1 MGFEITFWYWWI
13 AAAVLITLEVLA
25 PTFYLLW
32 MGIAAFIVGLLIW
45 IMPSLPWEI
54 QIITFAILAVAS
66 IVIWRNYYKKNP
78 IGTDEPLLNRRGE
91 QYIGRIVTLK
101 KPIIDGVGKIKIDD
115 STWKVEGEDCDAGT
129 KVKVVSID
137 NVIFQVEKVN

>member
-32 MGIAAFIVGLLIW
+32 MGIAAFIVGLLVW

>member
-32 MGIAAFIVGLLIW
+32 MGIAAFIVGLLVW

-91 QYIGRIVTLK
+91 QYVGRIVTLK